1 MPRRLPPV
9 LVPWL
14 TLLLVAS
21 LPAQEDAPA
30 TDAETAAPTFEKG
43 TLPPGGYLT
52 PDEVVGRC
60 AALGAQ
66 EGVTVR
72 ELARSAEGRPVQLL
86 GFGEV
91 GGIGRP
97 AVLLVADPDGTKPVA
112 TQVALA
118 LAAEFAAGGSP
129 LLDAATVYLVPLANP
144 DAAARA
150 LRGEAAWRGR
160 PVDED
165 RDGRLDEDPAE
176 DLDGDGLAL
185 QMRVPDPTGAW
196 LADPE
201 DPRAMREPD
210 AAEGERGGFLLHSE
224 GVDED
229 GDRAY
234 NEDGPGGVRLEA
246 NWPHRWREHAADAG
260 AFPLSEGPA
269 KALADFILERPNIAV
284 VIVLGREDGLADP
297 PKGQDSS
304 DKDSTEPREGDAR
317 LLKLLGERLHAGD
330 DPKPRSAGHGAGNF
344 ADWCYFQ
351 AGRLVLESALWSP
364 PLEGKDLDDEVK
376 LLRWND
382 AVYDGAGFVD
392 WSPFEHPQLGA
403 VEIGGWRPLARENPP
418 MERIPAL
425 VERWSGFLGSLAADL
440 PRLEWRKLEV
450 RDLGEGLRE
459 ARVTLLNDRLLPTM
473 GEMGAA
479 TRTLLPVMVRL
490 ELPEGGALLGGLE
503 RQSVT
508 RLEGHGGH
516 QEFRWL
522 FQLPAGSDPAVV
534 VAESQTAGRAQIALE
549 VQG

>member
-1 MPRRLPPV
+1 M
-9 LVPWL
+9 
-14 TLLLVAS
+14 
-21 LPAQEDAPA
+21 A
-30 TDAETAAPTFEKG
+30 TR
-43 TLPPGGYLT
+43 
-52 PDEVVGRC
+52 VG
-60 AALGAQ
+60 
-66 EGVTVR
+66 
-72 ELARSAEGRPVQLL
+72 
-86 GFGEV
+86 
-91 GGIGRP
+91 
-97 AVLLVADPDGTKPVA
+97 
-112 TQVALA
+112 LA

-330 DPKPRSAGHGAGNF
+330 DPKPRSADHGAGNF

-418 MERIPAL
+418 MEQIPAL